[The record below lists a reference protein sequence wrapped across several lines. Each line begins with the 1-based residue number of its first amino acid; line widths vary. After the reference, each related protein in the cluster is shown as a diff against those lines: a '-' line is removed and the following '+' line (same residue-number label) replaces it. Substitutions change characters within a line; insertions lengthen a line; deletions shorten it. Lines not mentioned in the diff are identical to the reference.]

1 MLLNWRSAF
10 IKGGLP
16 AWIGGI
22 GLKVSWR
29 TLPTVL
35 LEDEVLD
42 KAFSRARK
50 AADRV
55 DDSDRIFR
63 VRKQMNRMVQTAADV
78 IFNQFT
84 DLVNAWP
91 SLDQSP
97 QFDVAMI
104 DACVGCDDYRHHLSM
119 LQWGAKRINSIAAQ
133 NSKKI
138 VRTARTELMHDA
150 RKEAYGRIS
159 SILRQ
164 VGPSLLWL
172 SEARETLK
180 KLPTISPEL
189 PCIVVCGAPN
199 VGKSAFISALSSGN
213 MEVNHYPFTTK
224 QIHVGHFFH
233 RRLQHQLVDT
243 PGLLDRPMIKRNAIE
258 MQAIAALENIGSLV
272 LFLLDESEHCGTPM
286 EEQMNLLEEIKGLL
300 PETDLLV
307 VTSKA
312 DLLTPVPEMWDE
324 VVAAEKQWHDEGSE
338 GDPELPL
345 LYDHQ
350 GRPTMSATEFVG
362 MDAMRLEIVNRVK
375 SARQIDPLSLPE
387 GWYRRD
393 HDIEEPKYKKTRDWN
408 RRE

>member
-1 MLLNWRSAF
+1 M
-10 IKGGLP
+10 
-16 AWIGGI
+16 
-22 GLKVSWR
+22 KVSWR

-50 AADRV
+50 AADSV
-55 DDSDRIFR
+55 DDSDRVFR

-84 DLVNAWP
+84 DLVNSWP

-104 DACVGCDDYRHHLSM
+104 DACVGCDDYRHNLSM
-119 LQWGAKRINSIAAQ
+119 LQWGAKRVNSIAAQ

-138 VRTARTELMHDA
+138 VRTGRTELMHDA

-180 KLPTISPEL
+180 KLPTISTDL

-258 MQAIAALENIGSLV
+258 MQAIAALENTGSLV
-272 LFLLDESEHCGTPM
+272 LFLMDESEHCGTPL
-286 EEQMNLLEEIKGLL
+286 EEQTNLLEEIKGLL
-300 PETDLLV
+300 PETELLV

-312 DLLTPVPEMWDE
+312 DLLEPQPEMWDE
-324 VVAAEKQWHDEGSE
+324 VIAAEKQWHDEGSE
-338 GDPELPL
+338 GDPHLPL
-345 LYDHQ
+345 LYDHH

-375 SARQIDPLSLPE
+375 SVRDIDPLSLPE

>member
-1 MLLNWRSAF
+1 MSLIWRSAF
-10 IKGGLP
+10 IKDGLP
-16 AWIGGI
+16 AWNGGI

-29 TLPTVL
+29 TIPTVL

-55 DDSDRIFR
+55 DDPDKVFR

-78 IFNQFT
+78 IYSQFT
-84 DLVNAWP
+84 EMVECWP

-119 LQWGAKRINSIAAQ
+119 LQWAAKRITAISGQ

-159 SILRQ
+159 SVMRQ
-164 VGPSLLWL
+164 VGKSLLWL

-180 KLPTISPEL
+180 KLPTINSEL
-189 PCIVVCGAPN
+189 PCVVVCGAPN

-258 MQAIAALENIGSLV
+258 MQAIAALENTGSLV
-272 LFLLDESEHCGTPM
+272 LFLLDGSEQCGTPM
-286 EEQMNLLEEIKGLL
+286 EEQLNLLEEVKGLL

-307 VTSKA
+307 VSSKA
-312 DLLTPVPEMWDE
+312 DLLNPKPEMWDE
-324 VVAAEKQWHDEGSE
+324 VIAAEKLWQDEGSE
-338 GDPELPL
+338 GDPLLPL
-345 LYDHQ
+345 LYDAQ

-362 MDAMRLEIVNRVK
+362 MDAMRLEIVRRVK
-375 SARQIDPLSLPE
+375 SARDIDPLSLPE

-393 HDIEEPKYKKTRDWN
+393 LDIAKPKYMKTRDWD

>member
-1 MLLNWRSAF
+1 M
-10 IKGGLP
+10 
-16 AWIGGI
+16 
-22 GLKVSWR
+22 KVSWR

-55 DDSDRIFR
+55 DDSDRVFR

-84 DLVNAWP
+84 DLVNSWP

-119 LQWGAKRINSIAAQ
+119 LQWGAKRVNSIAAQ

-138 VRTARTELMHDA
+138 IRTGRTELMHDA

-164 VGPSLLWL
+164 VSPSLLWL

-180 KLPTISPEL
+180 KLPTISTDL

-258 MQAIAALENIGSLV
+258 MQAIAALENTGSLV
-272 LFLLDESEHCGTPM
+272 LFLMDESEHCGTPL
-286 EEQMNLLEEIKGLL
+286 EEQNNLLEEIKGLL
-300 PETDLLV
+300 PETELLV

-312 DLLTPVPEMWDE
+312 DLLNPQPEMWDD
-324 VVAAEKQWHDEGSE
+324 VIAAEKQWHDEGSE
-338 GDPELPL
+338 GDPHLPL
-345 LYDHQ
+345 LFDHH

-375 SARQIDPLSLPE
+375 SVRDTDPLSLPE

>member
-1 MLLNWRSAF
+1 M
-10 IKGGLP
+10 
-16 AWIGGI
+16 
-22 GLKVSWR
+22 KVSWR
-29 TLPTVL
+29 TIPTVL

-55 DDSDRIFR
+55 DDSDKVFR

-78 IFNQFT
+78 IYNQFT
-84 DLVNAWP
+84 EMVECWP

-119 LQWGAKRINSIAAQ
+119 LQWAAKRITSIAGQ

-159 SILRQ
+159 SVMRQ
-164 VGPSLLWL
+164 VGKSLLWL

-180 KLPTISPEL
+180 KLPTINSEL

-243 PGLLDRPMIKRNAIE
+243 PGLLDRPMINRNAIE
-258 MQAIAALENIGSLV
+258 MQAIAALENTGSLV
-272 LFLLDESEHCGTPM
+272 LFLLDGSEQCGTPM
-286 EEQMNLLEEIKGLL
+286 EEQLNLLEEVKGLL

-307 VTSKA
+307 VSSKA
-312 DLLTPVPEMWDE
+312 DLLNPKPEMWDE
-324 VVAAEKQWHDEGSE
+324 VIAAEKQWRDEGSE
-338 GDPELPL
+338 GDPQLPL
-345 LYDHQ
+345 LYDNQ
-350 GRPTMSATEFVG
+350 GRPTMSATEFAG
-362 MDAMRLEIVNRVK
+362 MDAMRMEIVHRVK
-375 SARQIDPLSLPE
+375 SARDIDPLSLPE

-393 HDIEEPKYKKTRDWN
+393 LDIAKPKYMKTRDWD

>member
-1 MLLNWRSAF
+1 
-10 IKGGLP
+10 
-16 AWIGGI
+16 
-22 GLKVSWR
+22 LKVSWR
-29 TLPTVL
+29 TIPTVL

-55 DDSDRIFR
+55 DDPDKVFR

-78 IFNQFT
+78 IYSQFT
-84 DLVNAWP
+84 EMVECWP

-119 LQWGAKRINSIAAQ
+119 LQWAAKRITTISGQ

-159 SILRQ
+159 SVMRQ
-164 VGPSLLWL
+164 VGKSLLWL

-180 KLPTISPEL
+180 KLPTINSEL

-258 MQAIAALENIGSLV
+258 MQAIAALENTGSLV
-272 LFLLDESEHCGTPM
+272 LFLLDGSEQCGTPM
-286 EEQMNLLEEIKGLL
+286 EEQLNLLEEVKGLL

-307 VTSKA
+307 VSSKA
-312 DLLTPVPEMWDE
+312 DLLNPKPEMWDE
-324 VVAAEKQWHDEGSE
+324 VIAAEKLWQDEGSE
-338 GDPELPL
+338 GDPLLPL
-345 LYDHQ
+345 LYDAQ

-362 MDAMRLEIVNRVK
+362 MDAMRLEIVRRVK
-375 SARQIDPLSLPE
+375 SARDIDPLSLPE

-393 HDIEEPKYKKTRDWN
+393 LDIAKPKYMKTRDWD

>member
-1 MLLNWRSAF
+1 MLILGVCLLEGWATGR
-10 IKGGLP
+10 KRGKKM
-16 AWIGGI
+16 
-22 GLKVSWR
+22 KVSWR

-63 VRKQMNRMVQTAADV
+63 VRKQMSRMVQTAADV
-78 IFNQFT
+78 IAT
-84 DLVNAWP
+84 TLTETVNVWP

-97 QFDVAMI
+97 KFDVAMI

-119 LQWGAKRINSIAAQ
+119 LQWGSKQVLNIGGQ

-138 VRTARTELMHDA
+138 IRTGRTELMHDA

-159 SILRQ
+159 SIMRR
-164 VGPSLLWL
+164 VKPSLAWL
-172 SEARETLK
+172 SQARETLK
-180 KLPTISPEL
+180 RLPTIDQVL

-224 QIHVGHFFH
+224 QIHVGHFTH
-233 RRLQHQLVDT
+233 RRLQYQMVDT
-243 PGLLDRPMIKRNAIE
+243 PGLLDRPRTARNTIE
-258 MQAIAALENIGSLV
+258 LQAIAALEHTGSLV
-272 LFLLDESEHCGTPM
+272 LFLMDESEDCGTSI
-286 EEQMNLLEEIKGLL
+286 EEQVHLLEDVQTML
-300 PETDLLV
+300 PGTDLLV

-312 DLLTPVPEMWDE
+312 DLLTPLPEMWEE
-324 VVAAEKQWHDEGSE
+324 VSAAETEWREDGSE
-338 GDPELPL
+338 GTPDLPL
-345 LYDHQ
+345 LFDPK
-350 GRPTMSATEFVG
+350 GRVTMSATEFVG
-362 MDAMRLEIVNRVK
+362 MESMRMEIIRRVK
-375 SARQIDPLSLPE
+375 DAREIDPMALPE

-393 HDIEEPKYKKTRDWN
+393 QE
-408 RRE
+408 